1 MFKVYAIRRA
11 IISACRN
18 FLQHTNSTQM
28 CIHDEEGEKNESQQV
43 KLFNINKTKR
53 LAC

>member
-18 FLQHTNSTQM
+18 FLQHKNSTQM
-28 CIHDEEGEKNESQQV
+28 CIHDEEGEK
-43 KLFNINKTKR
+43 KR
-53 LAC
+53 VSTSETLQYK